1 MVNRDLGTSS
11 AVTIQTMPGIFSAA
25 LLLTFLTMALHGAPQ
40 HLYDEAVFGHDVFR
54 IDRLPR
60 NQGLG
65 ILLATTLLI
74 DLNSIMTGPP
84 SPWP

>member
-1 MVNRDLGTSS
+1 M
-11 AVTIQTMPGIFSAA
+11 
-25 LLLTFLTMALHGAPQ
+25 GAPQ

-65 ILLATTLLI
+65 ILLGYDLI
-74 DLNSIMTGPP
+74 DRFKFHHDRTSFPLALKYSLIALI
-84 SPWP
+84 